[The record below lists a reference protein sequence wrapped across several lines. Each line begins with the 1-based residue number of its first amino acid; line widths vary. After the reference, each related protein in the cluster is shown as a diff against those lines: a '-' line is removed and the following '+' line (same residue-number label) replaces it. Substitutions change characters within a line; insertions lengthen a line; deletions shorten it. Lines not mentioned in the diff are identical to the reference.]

1 MRAES
6 WSGVVAPATAVGV
19 ALRAVFS
26 GRMGFGGRA
35 TLIGFGSLP
44 LVVVVVLILVM
55 TREAFLSDFLE
66 ADPGFTLE
74 NFKTIY
80 SDPFVYGT
88 LLNTAG
94 FTIVTVAVAA
104 FFGVITA
111 WFVERTDLPGRGW
124 VFPLMTLGVVLPG
137 FVTAMGWLLL
147 LHQRIGLLNRWL
159 VAIVPGL
166 EQSPLHVG
174 TIVGMGFVQG
184 ISLSGLM
191 FIMVAASFRAM
202 DPSLEESADVHGV
215 KLLHRLRKVTFP
227 LAWPGILAA
236 GIYIMTIGFAA
247 FEVPA
252 IIGMGNNI
260 FTFSTFLYRQV
271 NPDDAGLPRYGVAAA
286 SSAIMLVLAILLSLW
301 YLRIVRRSNRY
312 AVVTGKGY
320 RPKLYHL
327 PARGVALGW
336 GFVTANLALAMLL
349 PFAVLVWAS
358 LTPFFQVPSAQAF
371 STVTLDAYRFL
382 TWSVVGG
389 AVKNTLIIM
398 IVVPTLTAAF
408 GLAISWV
415 VTRSRAKGVSSTFE
429 VLAFIPHAVP
439 NIIFAV
445 GAVII
450 GLRFLPQFIP
460 FYGTIY
466 IMIVVYVITRISFAT
481 RVYSASLIQIHHELD
496 EAGYVFG
503 LSRVTVL
510 WRILRPLLTPALLY
524 TWVWMSLLAYRE
536 LTLAAVLA
544 TRGNTVIALKAW
556 QLWEGDLPRGAA
568 LTVVMTVGIL
578 PLVAVYFYFARRVGR
593 MSA

>member
-1 MRAES
+1 MALTTTIGRLRGLR
-6 WSGVVAPATAVGV
+6 SGVG
-19 ALRAVFS
+19 LS
-26 GRMGFGGRA
+26 GGKS
-35 TLIGFGSLP
+35 TLIVFASLP
-44 LVVVVVLILVM
+44 LIAVMVFLLIM
-55 TREAFLSDFLE
+55 TRESFLRENVD
-66 ADPGFTLE
+66 GWTLE
-74 NFKTIY
+74 NFRVIY

-88 LLNTAG
+88 LLNTLG

-111 WFVERTDLPGRGW
+111 WVVERTDLPFRGA
-124 VFPLMTLGVVLPG
+124 VFPIITLGVVTPG

-147 LHQRIGLLNRWL
+147 LHQRIGLLNKWL

-174 TIVGMGFVQG
+174 TVVGMGFVQG

-215 KLLHRLRKVTFP
+215 KLFHRLRKVTFP

-236 GIYIMTIGFAA
+236 SIYITTIGFAA

-260 FTFSTFLYRQV
+260 YTFSTFLFNEI

-286 SSAIMLVLAILLSLW
+286 SSALMLILAVVLSIW

-327 PARGVALGW
+327 RPKAVLIAW
-336 GFVTANLALAMLL
+336 AFVITNLLLAMVM
-349 PFAVLVWAS
+349 PFLVLVWAS
-358 LTPFFQVPSAQAF
+358 LTPYFQTPTLAAF
-371 STVTLDAYRFL
+371 ATVTLDSYRFL
-382 TWSVVGG
+382 SWDIVGG
-389 AVKNTLIIM
+389 AAKNTLIIV
-398 IVVPTLTAAF
+398 IAVPTLTAIF
-408 GLAISWV
+408 GLMISWV
-415 VTRSRAKGVSSTFE
+415 VTRSRTKGVSSGFE
-429 VLAFIPHAVP
+429 IMAFIPHAVP

-445 GAVII
+445 GALIL
-450 GLRFLPQFIP
+450 GLRFLPEFIP
-460 FYGTIY
+460 FYGTVY
-466 IMIVVYVITRISFAT
+466 ILIVVFVITRISFAT
-481 RVYSASLIQIHHELD
+481 RVYNASFIQIHHELD

-524 TWVWMSLLAYRE
+524 TWVWMAMLAYRE

-544 TRGNTVIALKAW
+544 SRENTVLAMQAW
-556 QLWEGDLPRGAA
+556 TLWQSDLTKGAA
-568 LTVVMTVGIL
+568 LTVVMTLGML
-578 PLVAVYFYFARRVGR
+578 PLVAVYFFIARRVGR